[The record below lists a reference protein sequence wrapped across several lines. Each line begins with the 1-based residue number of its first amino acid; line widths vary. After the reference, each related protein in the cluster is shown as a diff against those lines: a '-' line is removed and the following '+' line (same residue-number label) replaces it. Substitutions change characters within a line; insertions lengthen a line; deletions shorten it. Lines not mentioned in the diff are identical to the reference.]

1 MLDIGPHGHD
11 FADARAPLAEAHKL
25 LAHQAFDAETILAL
39 GRAALDAIRISHLL
53 SSEPGHV
60 FVAEHLERVRIL
72 ADRLSEDQM
81 PTQRCLATLL
91 LAIDF
96 LIQAAQLPHNGA
108 CGCARP

>member
-25 LAHQAFDAETILAL
+25 LAHQAFDADTILAL
-39 GRAALDAIRISHLL
+39 SRAALDAIRISHLL
-53 SSEPGHV
+53 SAEPGRV
-60 FVAEHLERVRIL
+60 FVDEQLEHVRQL

-108 CGCARP
+108 RGRAGP